1 METSVTKKG
10 QTNIPA
16 AIRKR
21 HHIHEGDRL
30 VWLDDGEVIRIVPVP
45 KDPLKALGGVGQG
58 EGLLDRLLHSR
69 REDRKGET
77 SKSRSSRPRRGLS

>member
-21 HHIHEGDRL
+21 HHIQ
-30 VWLDDGEVIRIVPVP
+30 EVT
-45 KDPLKALGGVGQG
+45 GWS
-58 EGLLDRLLHSR
+58 GL
-69 REDRKGET
+69 T
-77 SKSRSSRPRRGLS
+77 MARSSGSSRFRRTL

>member
-21 HHIHEGDRL
+21 HDIKEGDRL
-30 VWLDDGEVIRIVPVP
+30 VWLDDGEVIRVVPVP
-45 KDPLKALGGVGQG
+45 ADPLAALRGSGQG
-58 EGLLDRLLHSR
+58 VKLRDRLLQNR
-69 REDRKGET
+69 REDRE
-77 SKSRSSRPRRGLS
+77 RGS

>member
-21 HHIHEGDRL
+21 HRIKEGDRL
-30 VWLDDGEVIRIVPVP
+30 VWLDDGEVIRVVPVP
-45 KDPLKALGGVGQG
+45 ADPVAALRGSGRGQ
-58 EGLLDRLLHSR
+58 GLLDRLLQNR
-69 REDRKGET
+69 REDRE
-77 SKSRSSRPRRGLS
+77 RGS

>member
-21 HHIHEGDRL
+21 HHIKEGDRL
-30 VWLDDGEVIRIVPVP
+30 VWLDDGEVIRVVPVP
-45 KDPLKALGGVGQG
+45 ADPISALQGSGKGVK
-58 EGLLDRLLHSR
+58 LLDRLLQSR
-69 REDRKGET
+69 REDRE
-77 SKSRSSRPRRGLS
+77 RGS

>member
-21 HHIHEGDRL
+21 YQIREGDRL
-30 VWLDDGEVIRIVPVP
+30 AWLDDGETIHVVPLP
-45 KDPLKALGGVGQG
+45 AEDPVAALRGSARGK
-58 EGLLDRLLHSR
+58 GLTERLLLNR
-69 REDRKGET
+69 REDRK
-77 SKSRSSRPRRGLS
+77 RGA

>member
-21 HHIHEGDRL
+21 YQIHDGDRL
-30 VWLDDGEVIRIVPVP
+30 AWLDN
-45 KDPLKALGGVGQG
+45 
-58 EGLLDRLLHSR
+58 
-69 REDRKGET
+69 GET
-77 SKSRSSRPRRGLS
+77 IHVVPLPAEDPVAALRGSAKGKRLTERLQAYKNA